1 MAAKSAL
8 TVIGLVMIAQGI
20 LFYVFKEVITLDMF
34 PGVNK
39 EALRV
44 GEIMRELLAAGSMF
58 IGVILF
64 LARTNV
70 NSAAKRILFGASIG
84 FVILLGVLVHIS
96 ITNDDINTPMLPLIL
111 FSLFAVI
118 SFSYGE
124 SGLRDRRR

>member
-44 GEIMRELLAAGSMF
+44 GEIMRELLAAGSLF
-58 IGVILF
+58 IGVILLLSSNCQLKVLPKLEF
-64 LARTNV
+64 VKTAR
-70 NSAAKRILFGASIG
+70 I
-84 FVILLGVLVHIS
+84 
-96 ITNDDINTPMLPLIL
+96 
-111 FSLFAVI
+111 
-118 SFSYGE
+118 
-124 SGLRDRRR
+124 